1 MEVTVTDLSPCR
13 KQLRIEV
20 DAETVDAKFD
30 AVAKDFRRQ
39 AHLPGF
45 RPGKAPLPNVMR
57 AYGDKIADEAKR
69 ALMADSYSDALK
81 QQELKP
87 VIMPEIEE
95 LQFGHGKPFQYMATL
110 EVSPAFELA
119 EYTGLEGEKERRS
132 VTEEDVTKALSTLQE
147 QRVEYR
153 DVDRPMGEEDFVVVN

>member
-1 MEVTVTDLSPCR
+1 
-13 KQLRIEV
+13 
-20 DAETVDAKFD
+20 
-30 AVAKDFRRQ
+30 
-39 AHLPGF
+39 
-45 RPGKAPLPNVMR
+45 MR

-110 EVSPAFELA
+110 EVSPAFELP
-119 EYTGLEGEKERRS
+119 EYNGLEVEKERRS

-153 DVDRPMGEEDFVVVN
+153 DVDRPMGEEDFVWSPTPCAAPIPAPSNPQPCSTSSFSSLRASTWRTSPGT

>member
-1 MEVTVTDLSPCR
+1 MEVSVTDLSPCK

-39 AHLPGF
+39 AQLPGF
-45 RPGKAPLPNVMR
+45 RPGKAPLANVMR
-57 AYGDKIADEAKR
+57 SYGDKIADEAKR
-69 ALMADSYSDALK
+69 ALMADSYGQALK
-81 QQELKP
+81 DKDLKP

-110 EVSPAFELA
+110 EVSPSFDLP
-119 EYTGLEGEKERRS
+119 EYEGLEVEKERRS
-132 VTEEDVTKALSTLQE
+132 LSLIHI
-147 QRVEYR
+147 
-153 DVDRPMGEEDFVVVN
+153 